1 MFNKQTV
8 TSYKR
13 TSVDRIMQPFLRL
26 LHALAVKIRGYEGV
40 ESPSYKSRMA
50 SSKLV
55 TTSTKM
61 SSLMKNVTTYNVQ
74 VLLLCH

>member
-8 TSYKR
+8 TFYKR

-55 TTSTKM
+55 TTLTKM
-61 SSLMKNVTTYNVQ
+61 SSFTTNIIC
-74 VLLLCH
+74 LR